1 MHQSIPA
8 GPSAPTP
15 HPGLLRGICPPCQS
29 RGWGVCKVSAAQG
42 RALPTPGPTPSFWHP
57 AVSYQNKLSR
67 GLYWKKKESGSSVKD
82 GKKLKRFVKAFSR
95 YYACISSLLIKPELH
110 SEVGSYRRKPT
121 FFGHWIKFLLMLFDV
136 VLLMLF
142 EMTPGFKPFTVLK
155 KAIGKSTTLHV
166 HCTFF
171 VHFFAVAAWLR
182 FCWGRENKTTTF
194 FFFFLNFDVVL

>member
-15 HPGLLRGICPPCQS
+15 HPALPG
-29 RGWGVCKVSAAQG
+29 G
-42 RALPTPGPTPSFWHP
+42 RAMPTPGPTPSLWHP
-57 AVSYQNKLSR
+57 AVSYQNNLSR
-67 GLYWKKKESGSSVKD
+67 GFYWKKKESDSSVRD

-95 YYACISSLLIKPELH
+95 FYACISSLLIKPELH
-110 SEVGSYRRKPT
+110 SEVGSYRREPT
-121 FFGHWIKFLLMLFDV
+121 FFGHWIKF
-136 VLLMLF
+136 LLMLF

-171 VHFFAVAAWLR
+171 VHFFAVTARLR

>member
-15 HPGLLRGICPPCQS
+15 HPALPG
-29 RGWGVCKVSAAQG
+29 G
-42 RALPTPGPTPSFWHP
+42 RAMPTPGPTPSLWHP

-67 GLYWKKKESGSSVKD
+67 GFYWKKKESDSSVRD

-95 YYACISSLLIKPELH
+95 FYACISSLLIKPELH
-110 SEVGSYRRKPT
+110 SEVGSYRREPT
-121 FFGHWIKFLLMLFDV
+121 LFGHWIKFLLMLFHV

-142 EMTPGFKPFTVLK
+142 EMTPGFKPYTVLK

-171 VHFFAVAAWLR
+171 VHFFAVTARLR